1 MSSDRRNVERPK
13 RAGNPNIGVAQQAA
27 QRAVR
32 ERADNYARSVYPL
45 VEAARAQGEWSL
57 GGLARHLN
65 ALGIP
70 APRGGTW
77 TATQVRNLIRRVE
90 K

>member
-1 MSSDRRNVERPK
+1 MSNERRTAERP
-13 RAGNPNIGVAQQAA
+13 RRVGNPNIAVAQQAA

-32 ERADNYARSVYPL
+32 ERADKYARSVYPL
-45 VEAARAQGEWSL
+45 VEAARADGEWSL
-57 GGLARHLN
+57 GGIARHLN

-77 TATQVRNLIRRVE
+77 TATQVRNLIRRIE